1 MDSYPKFH
9 NEVGTPIVRIGCREF
24 KCIGAKPPQDHPH
37 VYINMGDADEINCPY
52 CATIFRFDHSL
63 GVREAEPASC
73 SYSEANN

>member
-63 GVREAEPASC
+63 GAREAEPASC